1 MGLLGQGISIIAM
14 LAIILSFQCKSN
26 KKLAVV
32 MGIGALLFAT
42 SYFLLDQLSATLF
55 NIISFVCSIICM
67 KENLKNK
74 VVFGVLVALYI
85 LATWLTYSDWWSVV
99 LAAGQIAGSYSIMF
113 GSGKFIR
120 NMRFFFV
127 SPVWIINNT
136 VICFS
141 IGGLICEII
150 TMVSIIISFIRYRK
164 TGFEK

>member
-1 MGLLGQGISIIAM
+1 MALLGQGISIIAM

-26 KKLAVV
+26 RKLALV

-42 SYFLLDQLSATLF
+42 SYFLLGQLSATLF

-74 VVFGVLVALYI
+74 VVFGVIVALYI
-85 LATWLTYSDWWSVV
+85 LATWITYSDWWSVV

-136 VICFS
+136 VICFT
-141 IGGLICEII
+141 IGGLICELI
-150 TMVSIIISFIRYRK
+150 TMVSIIISFVRYRK

>member
-85 LATWLTYSDWWSVV
+85 LATWLTYSGWWSVV